1 MPPRR
6 RLSTST
12 ILVLLAAVALVRPAA
27 GQEPDH
33 ANWRFLTSADGL
45 VESWT
50 FDATRGPSGRLFIS
64 HGEVGQISVFDGYRM
79 HRLPSP
85 GPYLTVREGS
95 DGMLWALLRRGGV
108 GNFVYIGVQR
118 LEGRRWVAY
127 PLAESLG
134 PGETSISSS
143 SRAFLPVERDRVL
156 IVGAGRLLD
165 CRIRQGALEAQ
176 HPDLGAGVAGAVRFL
191 VPARP
196 RRRLGRLRRRHRA
209 GADRSGR
216 DAAHRRSPRVP
227 GRPGAR
233 AADRARRQ
241 RRRRPVRHAA
251 RQPRRAADGRA
262 DTRRRRTVARA
273 ARGAGASGLA
283 AHRVGGD
290 RPPVVD
296 VVRRR
301 RLVRARRRHR
311 RRGVAAAGEE
321 PRAGRPAAQ
330 PDGRPR
336 RRLLAGDVD
345 RPGPPRA
352 DAVEHAAR
360 AGVVHP
366 AGLDDLP
373 GPQRRPV
380 HPARQRAA
388 APPRGPLAG
397 VPAAARA

>member
-1 MPPRR
+1 M
-6 RLSTST
+6 
-12 ILVLLAAVALVRPAA
+12 
-27 GQEPDH
+27 D
-33 ANWRFLTSADGL
+33 
-45 VESWT
+45 
-50 FDATRGPSGRLFIS
+50 
-64 HGEVGQISVFDGYRM
+64 
-79 HRLPSP
+79 RLPSP

-95 DGMLWALLRRGGV
+95 DGMLWAMLRRGGV

-118 LEGRRWVAY
+118 LEGGRWVPY

-134 PGETSISSS
+134 PGETSMSSS

-176 HPDLGAGVAGAVRFL
+176 HPKLGVGVAGAVRFL
-191 VPARP
+191 VPAR
-196 RRRLGRLRRRHRA
+196 RG
-209 GADRSGR
+209 GAWVASDGGI
-216 DAAHRRSPRVP
+216 ARV
-227 GRPGAR
+227 RM
-233 AADRARRQ
+233 D
-241 RRRRPVRHAA
+241 
-251 RQPRRAADGRA
+251 ADGTLRTAEVRA
-262 DTRRRRTVARA
+262 FPAGLGDAQPTALVDSGAAGLFVTLRVSRGGQPTDVLIRGVDEAVARA

-330 PDGRPR
+330 PDGRRR

-345 RPGPPRA
+345 RPGPSRA

-366 AGLDDLP
+366 AGVDDLP